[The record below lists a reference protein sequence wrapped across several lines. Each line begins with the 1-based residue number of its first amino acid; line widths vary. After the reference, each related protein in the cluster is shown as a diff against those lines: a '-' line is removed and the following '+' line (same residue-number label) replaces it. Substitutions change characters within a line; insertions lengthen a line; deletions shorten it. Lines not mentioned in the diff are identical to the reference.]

1 MFARQR
7 VFYGF
12 CPSLAFCTANIRR
25 KLSESCFR
33 LQNYNFFLR
42 TKHIH
47 PPIFRNSLSVVA
59 VGAFSVT
66 IRNKKRQ
73 PKLTLFCLYWSPVH
87 VGYRKLFQ
95 FDGIA
100 AGTS

>member
-1 MFARQR
+1 MEYPFHSQLKDNWFAHDD
-7 VFYGF
+7 
-12 CPSLAFCTANIRR
+12 TTI
-25 KLSESCFR
+25 
-33 LQNYNFFLR
+33 
-42 TKHIH
+42 
-47 PPIFRNSLSVVA
+47 
-59 VGAFSVT
+59 SVT
-66 IRNKKRQ
+66 HADKTISVMDYGTGININKKRQ